1 MSLVRALTL
10 AMTVLVS
17 ALLVPEAYGY
27 CADSAG
33 NCPVNIGYCINPIYL
48 PLMGQHCRATCGHCA
63 DGQEYGNAQSALV
76 VATIKAHLA
85 NLVPEAQQFIQ
96 SVQAHMK
103 TDLQNLLA
111 LPPAVKQELKATFPL
126 TTALSENPI
135 AAKTVQGLV
144 LGH

>member
-1 MSLVRALTL
+1 MAPVHALSL
-10 AMTVLVS
+10 AMAVLVS
-17 ALLVPEAYGY
+17 AILVPEVHGQ
-27 CADSAG
+27 CTDSAG
-33 NCPVNIGYCINPIYL
+33 NCPVNIGYCISPVYL
-48 PLMGQHCRATCGHCA
+48 PLMGQHCRETCGHCA
-63 DGQEYGNAQSALV
+63 NGQEYGNAQSALV

-96 SVQAHMK
+96 SVQAHLK

-111 LPPAVKQELKATFPL
+111 LPPTVKQELKATFPL